1 MLGLQ
6 MLILG
11 LDLHAL
17 PAQHGILI
25 VHLGY
30 KKDGT
35 LPSLFGSVLSLNGC
49 VPVDLD
55 GVYGKDDMSAK
66 NRGRSSEEINDS
78 MTTDRKLGAGSCVI
92 PSGRWI
98 EVFCFR
104 AVVVCP
110 PP

>member
-55 GVYGKDDMSAK
+55 GVYGK
-66 NRGRSSEEINDS
+66 EEQ
-78 MTTDRKLGAGSCVI
+78 GS
-92 PSGRWI
+92 I
-98 EVFCFR
+98 EGGHGGNK
-104 AVVVCP
+104 
-110 PP
+110 